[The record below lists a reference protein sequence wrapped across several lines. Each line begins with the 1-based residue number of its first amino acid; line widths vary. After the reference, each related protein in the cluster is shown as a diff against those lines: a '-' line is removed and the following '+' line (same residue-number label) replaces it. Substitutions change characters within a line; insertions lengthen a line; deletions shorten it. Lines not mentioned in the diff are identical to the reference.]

1 MRRRSKRGM
10 VLLAVLLVI
19 VLAAM
24 IGSTLLVTVD
34 AERSSAET
42 TLRRTQSRAIAWSGV
57 QYVMAQLAEQ
67 REKLLAGVAPEVD
80 SRWVLYEEESGR
92 RAVVRLVPA
101 RGGALLVSETG
112 KVDLNHASKQMLA
125 ALPGI
130 GTEVR
135 AQKIIDARP
144 FTSVEELVRVEG
156 MAADVLYGFVETP
169 AGLRAADAGEGVGGG
184 AESAGAA
191 RVGSSSAQ
199 DEAPEASLIDL
210 LTVFSFDP
218 NIQAGIESP
227 DKRGKL
233 RINLNVPWSNRFERA
248 VEEQWGSEA
257 VAVVKG
263 LFDQGLK
270 FRTDRE
276 MLANVRKLGVDDPEI
291 LRGILDAVTTSDDM
305 YRLGRID
312 ILTAPVEVLS
322 TLPGIDHGRALEIV
336 DRRDRLSEEV
346 RLSSMWLVQEGILT
360 LDEYEAV
367 VDLVATRSMQWRVRV
382 EAGFE
387 EPAAYAHVDGV
398 AESVL
403 EGFAEATRDESVLSD
418 RVVYDAVIDVSSE
431 RARVAYLREVS
442 MLDLAAE
449 LRRADVQERVSA
461 DQRSFEAELWTQMGI
476 DEPSGNEGE
485 GDSTGGDGPGW
496 REGGSRIDAAR
507 AARAEQRAARAEET
521 RNRRTEHQA
530 RASEEDAAQPARTM
544 PDEPVDRRI
553 GRWTSGGGS

>member
-1 MRRRSKRGM
+1 MRTRSRRGL

-42 TLRRTQSRAIAWSGV
+42 TLRRTQSRANAWSGV
-57 QYVMAQLAEQ
+57 QYVMAQLADQ
-67 REKLLAGVAPEVD
+67 REKLLAGEAPEVGNE
-80 SRWVLYEEESGR
+80 RVLYEEEGGR

-101 RGGALLVSETG
+101 RGGAYLASETG
-112 KVDLNHASKQMLA
+112 KVDVNHASKEMLT
-125 ALPGI
+125 ALEGI
-130 GTEVR
+130 GTPAR

-144 FTSVEELVRVEG
+144 FTSVEELVRVDG
-156 MAADVLYGFVETP
+156 MAADVLYGFVDMP
-169 AGLRAADAGEGVGGG
+169 IGLEAMDAGGEAAGAGRPTEPRRGG
-184 AESAGAA
+184 ASD
-191 RVGSSSAQ
+191 R
-199 DEAPEASLIDL
+199 APEASLIDL

-233 RINLNVPWSNRFERA
+233 RVNLNVPWSDRFERA
-248 VEEQWGSEA
+248 VEDQWGKEA
-257 VAVVKG
+257 VGVAKG
-263 LFDQGLK
+263 LFDQGLQ

-276 MLANVRKLGVDDPEI
+276 MLQNLRKLGVDDPEI
-291 LRGILDAVTTSDDM
+291 LRGILDAVTTSNDM

-312 ILTAPVEVLS
+312 ILTAPVEVIA

-360 LDEYEAV
+360 LDEYGAL
-367 VDLVATRSMQWRVRV
+367 VDLVTTRSLQWRVRV

-387 EPAAYAHVDGV
+387 GPALYERVAGV
-398 AESVL
+398 GESVL
-403 EGFAEATRDESVLSD
+403 EGLAEATRDESVLSD

-431 RARVAYLREVS
+431 RPRVAYLREVS
-442 MLDLAAE
+442 MLDLARD
-449 LRRADVQERVSA
+449 LRRADVRERAS
-461 DQRSFEAELWTQMGI
+461 DDRRSFEAELWAELGI
-476 DEPSGNEGE
+476 GEPLDDDADGKRAEGRS
-485 GDSTGGDGPGW
+485 DPSW
-496 REGGSRIDAAR
+496 RAGGSRIDAAR
-507 AARAEQRAARAEET
+507 AARADQRATRAEAT
-521 RNRRTEHQA
+521 RNRRADRQA
-530 RASEEDAAQPARTM
+530 AGSEEEEPKPAM

-553 GRWTSGGGS
+553 GRWKSGGA

>member
-1 MRRRSKRGM
+1 MRGRSRRGL

-34 AERSSAET
+34 AERSSGQT
-42 TLRRTQSRAIAWSGV
+42 TLRRTQSRANAWSGV
-57 QYVMAQLAEQ
+57 QYVMAQLSGQ
-67 REKLLAGVAPEVD
+67 REKLLAGEAPEVG
-80 SRWVLYEEESGR
+80 SEWVLFEEDGGR

-101 RGGALLVSETG
+101 RDGAWVVSETG
-112 KVDLNHASKQMLA
+112 KVDLNQASKEMLA

-130 GTEVR
+130 GTEAR

-144 FTSVEELVRVEG
+144 FTSVEELVRVDG
-156 MAADVLYGFVETP
+156 MAADVLYGFVDTP
-169 AGLRAADAGEGVGGG
+169 IGLEAMESGGG
-184 AESAGAA
+184 QNRAEAGSGAA
-191 RVGSSSAQ
+191 RARAREGA
-199 DEAPEASLIDL
+199 DDAEGASLIDL

-233 RINLNVPWSNRFERA
+233 RINLNVPWSDRFERA
-248 VEEQWGSEA
+248 IEEQWGSEA

-263 LFDQGLK
+263 LFNQGLQ
-270 FRTDRE
+270 FRSDRE
-276 MLANVRKLGVDDPEI
+276 MIQNLRRLGVDDPEI
-291 LRGILDAVTTSDDM
+291 LRGILDAVTTSNDM
-305 YRLGRID
+305 YRLGRVD

-322 TLPGIDHGRALEIV
+322 ALPGVDHSRALEIA

-367 VDLVATRSMQWRVRV
+367 VDLVTTRSMQWRVRV

-387 EPAAYAHVDGV
+387 EPARFERVAGV
-398 AESVL
+398 GESVL
-403 EGFAEATRDESVLSD
+403 RGLGEATRDESVLSD

-431 RARVAYLREVS
+431 RPRVAYLREVS
-442 MLDLAAE
+442 MLELARE
-449 LRRADVQERVSA
+449 LRRAEVQERVSA
-461 DQRSFEAELWTQMGI
+461 DQRSFEAELWAQMGI
-476 DEPSGNEGE
+476 GGPLADDAEAGE
-485 GDSTGGDGPGW
+485 GGGSGVSW

-507 AARAEQRAARAEET
+507 AARAEQRQARAEAT
-521 RNRRTEHQA
+521 RNRRPDRPEQATE
-530 RASEEDAAQPARTM
+530 RSEPERTM

-553 GRWTSGGGS
+553 GRWKAGGGS